1 MRTFISFDEARQIV
15 LAEANGLGTERCSIN
30 DALGRILAEDI
41 ISQDNIPPFASSAMD
56 GYAVRSEDVLEGAL
70 LEVIEHIPAGQVPQR
85 IVTAGSCARIMT
97 GAPIPEGADAI
108 IPREVSQEKD
118 GKVQFSTPTQKGKH
132 IRPAAEDVRKG
143 DLVFVNGQRITP
155 PVVGMLAT
163 LGKDTVRVSKRP
175 NVVVFS
181 TGDEVVSPEKEPGP
195 GQIRN
200 SNGPALRAQVLMAGG
215 LCPAYVHLPDNPAT
229 IREAILANSGADF
242 MIFSGGVSVGDH
254 DYVKEVLDDLGME
267 LMFWKVRQRPGKP
280 LAFGRLGKTLVLGL
294 PGNPVSSSTCFMMY
308 GNPIIEAL
316 LGAREPDAG
325 ERAVLLEDVTKV
337 SNLHYFARGILRQDA
352 EGLSVVSLTGPQGS
366 NLFGSVV
373 KANCILHLPEGVA
386 LVEKGTV
393 VQVDR
398 LSW

>member
-1 MRTFISFDEARQIV
+1 MRTFISFDEANQIV
-15 LAEANGLGTERCSIN
+15 LAEARGMGTHLCSVD
-30 DALGRILAEDI
+30 DALGRILAEDVE
-41 ISQDNIPPFASSAMD
+41 SQDNIPPFASSAMD
-56 GYAVRSEDVLEGAL
+56 GYAVRSQDVQEGVL

-85 IVTAGSCARIMT
+85 IVSAGSCARIMT

-118 GKVQFSTPTQKGKH
+118 GKVQFSTTTEKGKH
-132 IRPAAEDVRKG
+132 IRPAAEDIRIG
-143 DLVFVNGQRITP
+143 DVVFLKGQRITP

-163 LGKDTVRVSKRP
+163 LGKDMVRVSKKP
-175 NVVVFS
+175 NVVVLS
-181 TGDEVVSPEKEPGP
+181 TGDEVVSPSKKPGP

-215 LCPAYVHLPDNPAT
+215 HCPAYIHLPDNPEA
-229 IREAILANSGADF
+229 IREAILANTGADL

-254 DYVKEVLDDLGME
+254 DYVKEVLDELGME

-280 LAFGRLGKTLVLGL
+280 LAFGRLGNTLVLGL

-308 GNPIIEAL
+308 GKPIIQAL

-325 ERAVLLEDVTKV
+325 ERAVLLEDVQKV

-352 EGLSVVSLTGPQGS
+352 EGRSVVSLTGPQGS

-373 KANCILHLPEGVA
+373 KANCILHLPEGEA
-386 LVEKGTV
+386 LVEKGTLMR
-393 VQVDR
+393 VDR